1 MLTWRWVVPSVLCLA
16 FCGCQEPTRV
26 VKSAPP
32 GTELPPTLPDSEK
45 DPAQALG
52 ETPRALPKTEATPA
66 TVTAEPATP
75 VTATATAKVSADA
88 KTTASGVKYE
98 ILKEGTGAVAKE
110 GQRVDVHYTGTLVD
124 GKVFDSSR
132 TRGAPFK
139 FSLGAGEVI
148 KGWDEGV
155 AGMKVGE
162 RRKLVIPPESGYG
175 ASGQGPIP
183 PNATLVFDVELMG
196 IN

>member
-32 GTELPPTLPDSEK
+32 GTENPPILPDSEK

-52 ETPRALPKTEATPA
+52 EAPRALPKTDATAAKPA
-66 TVTAEPATP
+66 PAPEPATP
-75 VTATATAKVSADA
+75 VTATLSANAKS
-88 KTTASGVKYE
+88 TASGVKYE

-110 GQRVDVHYTGTLVD
+110 GQSVDVHYTGTLVD

-132 TRGAPFK
+132 TRGTPFK
-139 FSLGAGEVI
+139 FNLGGGEVI

-162 RRKLVIPPESGYG
+162 RRKLVIPPEAGYG

-196 IN
+196 VH